1 MLQILKSR
9 EYFYWYFLF
18 FQFRKI
24 NIAGVPAQVQ
34 VDEVFNHG
42 FPPFLTFFMHTNVG
56 YSFDCHSG
64 NIRGVF
70 YNYVFLKSR
79 LQSEI
84 ERNKKDESWA
94 TLLTPLNKP
103 SLVFYYGYIFQVYG
117 TTDLALLR
125 EFVDGILP
133 YALFS
138 KMGEMMRTSIWILK
152 IDIARAQPVPVLKCS
167 LIIIIIIIIII
178 FIQGAHSP
186 RRFSVGPCKL

>member
-24 NIAGVPAQVQ
+24 NIAGFPAQVQ

-103 SLVFYYGYIFQVYG
+103 SLVSYYGYIFQVNR

-125 EFVDGILP
+125 NFVDGILP
-133 YALFS
+133 YALSGRWVKWWGRASEFWKSTLRVRNQCQSSTAHYKENSS
-138 KMGEMMRTSIWILK
+138 KLGGKE
-152 IDIARAQPVPVLKCS
+152 V
-167 LIIIIIIIIII
+167 
-178 FIQGAHSP
+178 
-186 RRFSVGPCKL
+186 